1 MPKIKVH
8 RGAAKRFK
16 LTKSGKIKK
25 KKAYKS
31 HILEKKSSQ
40 RKRRLYKQSLVHPSK
55 EKKIK
60 KMLAR

>member
-16 LTKSGKIKK
+16 LTKSGKIKR

-40 RKRRLYKQSLVHPSK
+40 RKRRLSKQSLVHPSK

-60 KMLAR
+60 KMLAK